1 MGRSCGRTGK
11 WTGRLLATSGV
22 RPCAKDIAG
31 AIDRVIRA
39 FIRARA
45 ARARVARRPRFYRHS
60 AISRIDCA
68 TGCAPGYPAECG
80 ATYRATCPNGNQA
93 GNRADGRAESR
104 TAAGSWGAAEGAPER
119 RSKFGFPVDLGRGL
133 LPSCLLFGL
142 ALVAMASNP
151 RALGVWNLGD
161 FGTASRV
168 RLRARAMQLRWG
180 GGEERKAEQNFE
192 SNPQETPLKSGRCS
206 QLWNSIPDRRSTKK
220 ELEELRRKFN
230 DSDPSKRRTAVNG
243 LARLGGD
250 DAWSMILEALADAD
264 GRVADQAQLRLGE
277 SASPVVLKGLL
288 GRQGLRAK
296 DDWIRRRSAEAL
308 GRFQSA
314 VELSAWIRAL
324 GDSEET
330 VRSTVCWSIERLAE
344 RSALPDDEKGKLK
357 AALCKRLEHDREPA
371 VRARAL
377 FALAAMQCEEL
388 DELLLR
394 ALKDSRRPELRC
406 AALLLVSGQSS
417 SESSPAQSFARQLL
431 RDPEPSVR
439 AACIGMLGA
448 CGNAADMLALAGTL
462 SSEER
467 LRLRW
472 RVVSVLRRNSG
483 LRYGLNPR
491 PWQAWAARLP
501 DDWRPVP
508 IRRDDEIGSEVF
520 DGLPVLSDR
529 LSFLVDFSG
538 SLWNAREDG
547 LTRKQF
553 ADRELERA
561 LGKLADASKF
571 NLVPY
576 TGEPHPW
583 RDELQVGRP
592 KLKKEALHWFQSNRE
607 SGQGNVCAAIAEA
620 LGDPL
625 VDSLVIMTDGA
636 PTGGRRWNLE
646 LMMDELI
653 EANRLRCI
661 AFDIVLVDAPGGLVR
676 HWRRLADSS
685 GGELAE
691 VQME

>member
-1 MGRSCGRTGK
+1 MQTEFTCRGEAMGRSCGSVGNGAESL
-11 WTGRLLATSGV
+11 WANGWASGGV
-22 RPCAKDIAG
+22 RRSAKDIAG
-31 AIDRVIRA
+31 AINRLIRA
-39 FIRARA
+39 LRRARPLN
-45 ARARVARRPRFYRHS
+45 RVGLFIWVGVARRPRFYSRS
-60 AISRIDCA
+60 PISRIDCA
-68 TGCAPGYPAECG
+68 AGLGTAE
-80 ATYRATCPNGNQA
+80 AL
-93 GNRADGRAESR
+93 D
-104 TAAGSWGAAEGAPER
+104 R
-119 RSKFGFPVDLGRGL
+119 RSEFGFPLALGRPW
-133 LPSCLLFGL
+133 LPSCLLVGL
-142 ALVAMASNP
+142 ALQTMASEP
-151 RALGVWNLGD
+151 RALGVWRLGD
-161 FGTASRV
+161 FGTACGIQRQ
-168 RLRARAMQLRWG
+168 ARATQLRCG
-180 GGEERKAEQNFE
+180 GGPERRAANRIQ
-192 SNPQETPLKSGRCS
+192 SNLPASQPRSGRCS
-206 QLWNSIPDRRSTKK
+206 QLGIASPDRRGAKK
-220 ELEELRRKFN
+220 ELEELRRKFE

-250 DAWSMILEALADAD
+250 DAWSLVLEALADTD

-277 SASPVVLKGLL
+277 SVSPVALKGLL

-308 GRFQSA
+308 GRFRSA

-324 GDSEET
+324 GDGEAA

-344 RSALPDDEKGKLK
+344 RSALPDDEGGKLQ
-357 AALCKRLEHDREPA
+357 AALLKRLKHDREPA

-394 ALKDSRRPELRC
+394 AMKDRRRAELRC
-406 AALLLVSGQSS
+406 AALSLVPKQPR
-417 SESSPAQSFARQLL
+417 SESSGAQSFARQLL
-431 RDPEPSVR
+431 HDPEPSVR
-439 AACIGMLGA
+439 AACIAMLGE
-448 CGNAADMLALAGTL
+448 CGNAADMLALAGSL

-472 RVVSVLRRNSG
+472 RAVSVLRQNSG

-501 DDWRPVP
+501 DDWKPAPV
-508 IRRDDEIGSEVF
+508 RRDDESGSEAF

-538 SLWNAREDG
+538 SLWNAREEG

-553 ADRELERA
+553 ADKELERA
-561 LGKLADASKF
+561 LGKLGDGSKF

-583 RDELQVGRP
+583 RDELQFGRP
-592 KLKKEALHWFQSNRE
+592 KLKREALHWFQSNRE
-607 SGQGNVCAAIAEA
+607 SGQGNVCAAIDEA
-620 LGDPL
+620 LKDPG

-646 LMMDELI
+646 LLIDELI
-653 EANRLRCI
+653 EANRLRCV
-661 AFDIVLVDAPGGLVR
+661 AFDIVLVDAPGGLMR
-676 HWRRLADSS
+676 HWRRLAEAS